1 MLMTINPIFRC
12 HYRKL
17 LLRVDFS
24 RAIDNMDFG
33 SLEKLALNSVYSKK
47 IIIECLL
54 YYCKRQDKKNII
66 KVIAKE

>member
-24 RAIDNMDFG
+24 RAIDNIDFG
-33 SLEKLALNSVYSKK
+33 SLEKLALNSAYSKK

-54 YYCKRQDKKNII
+54 YYCKRQDKK
-66 KVIAKE
+66 KYYKGYR